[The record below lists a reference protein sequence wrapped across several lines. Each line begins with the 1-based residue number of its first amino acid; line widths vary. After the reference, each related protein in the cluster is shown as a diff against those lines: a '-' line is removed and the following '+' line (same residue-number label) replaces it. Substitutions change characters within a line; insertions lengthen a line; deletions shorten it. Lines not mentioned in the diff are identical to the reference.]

1 MKDRIEHRNAAR
13 WQVSRRDFLKA
24 SGVGVVSALWL
35 SSRGAQAA
43 VKLRFGLVTD
53 LHYAD
58 IDAGGF
64 GGNRYYRESL
74 AKLRECVGVMNG
86 QNLKFLCETGDF
98 KDQDTPPNEATTLG
112 YLKAIDGELR
122 KFNGPRHYVFGNHD
136 LDSLSK
142 AQHMSVTGAKAP
154 YYSFD
159 ESGVHFVVLDAC
171 FDSEDKDYDHGNF
184 NWQDTNVSKAELEWL
199 AADLS
204 KAAGPTIAF
213 VHQRLDGEGTGAFV
227 KNAAAVRK
235 VLEASGKV
243 LAVFQ
248 GHDHAGAHNEIAGI
262 HYYTL
267 KGLVEGSGEENNTY
281 AVAEVRSNGDIAVTG
296 YRKAVSIELKS

>member
-1 MKDRIEHRNAAR
+1 MKDGIEDRSAAR

-24 SGVGVVSALWL
+24 SGAGIASALVL
-35 SSRGAQAA
+35 SSPSAQAE
-43 VKLRFGLVTD
+43 VKVRFGLVTD

-58 IDAGGF
+58 IESGGF

-74 AKLRECVGVMNG
+74 PKLRECVGVMNG
-86 QNLKFLCETGDF
+86 QDLKFLCETGDF
-98 KDQDTPPNEATTLG
+98 KDQDTPPDEAKTLG
-112 YLKAIDGELR
+112 YLKAIDGEFR
-122 KFNGPRHYVFGNHD
+122 KFNGPRHYVLGNHD

-142 AQHMSVTGAKAP
+142 AQYLSVTGAKAG

-159 ESGVHFVVLDAC
+159 EGGVHFVVLDAC
-171 FDSEDKDYDHGNF
+171 FDSEDRDYDHGNY

-199 AADLS
+199 AGDLA
-204 KAAGPTIAF
+204 KAAGPTIGF
-213 VHQRLDGEGTGAFV
+213 VHQRLDGQGNAAFV
-227 KNAAAVRK
+227 KNAPAVRE
-235 VLEASGKV
+235 VLEGSEKV

-248 GHDHAGAHNEIAGI
+248 GHDHAGAHREIEGI

-267 KGLVEGSGEENNTY
+267 KGLVDGSGEENNSY

-296 YRKAVSIELKS
+296 YRRAVSKELEA